1 MKEIEVKVLGL
12 DILDMKNKV
21 INLGGNLVKNEHQE
35 NYFWSLKDTDTGY
48 LRIRRINDLV
58 NNREKITLCIK
69 KIHTTEFAR
78 ENIEHEFE
86 VSSFDECMSFVKAL
100 GFNDFKREDKHR
112 ESYILN
118 DVLIEFDT
126 WDKNVFP
133 YPYIELEAPNHEA
146 LRKIID
152 LLEIPQEK
160 ITSKGLLEIKKEMGL
175 L

>member
-12 DILDMKNKV
+12 DVFEIKNKV
-21 INLGGNLVKNEHQE
+21 IALGGKIFKNEQQE
-35 NYFWSLKDTDTGY
+35 NYFWSLKDTNKGY
-48 LRIRRINDLV
+48 LRIRRINDLL
-58 NNREKITLCIK
+58 NNREKITICIK

-86 VSSFDECMSFVKAL
+86 VSSFDECMNFVKEL
-100 GFNDFKREDKHR
+100 GFHDFKREDKHR

-133 YPYIELEAPNHEA
+133 YPYIELEAPNNET
-146 LRKIID
+146 LKNIIN
-152 LLEIPQEK
+152 LLEIPQEN